1 MDLTQ
6 EILHVKTLI
15 VTAITNHDA
24 RSLGFISE
32 DVIEMVNKLERLI
45 IQKQEEDKVEVWDAN
60 LGEEVLSH

>member
-6 EILHVKTLI
+6 EILHLKTLI
-15 VTAITNHDA
+15 VTAIINDND
-24 RSLGFISE
+24 SMGSE
-32 DVIEMVNKLERLI
+32 EIIEMVNKLERLI